1 MAANKSEKVIV
12 VGGGVMSTA
21 IAMGTVPLN
30 VSYFS
35 YFQYD

>member
-1 MAANKSEKVIV
+1 
-12 VGGGVMSTA
+12 MSTA